1 MKPVVSLASRARIP
15 DGIVFQTLQDELV
28 LLNLHTG
35 VYFGLN
41 AVGARIWQL
50 IQAHQPAPLNSV
62 LDALIDE
69 YDVRSDRCSDD
80 LLRLVA
86 RLEENQLLELDH

>member
-1 MKPVVSLASRARIP
+1 MKPIVSLASRASVP
-15 DGIVFQTLQDELV
+15 DGIVFQNLHDELV

-50 IQAHQPAPLNSV
+50 IQAHQQAPLNNV
-62 LDALIDE
+62 LDALVDE
-69 YDVRSDRCSDD
+69 YDVRPDRCTGD
-80 LLRLVA
+80 LLKLVA
-86 RLEENQLLELDH
+86 RLEENRLLEIDH

>member
-1 MKPVVSLASRARIP
+1 MKPVVSLASRARVP
-15 DGIVFQTLQDELV
+15 DGIVFQSLQDELV

-50 IQAHQPAPLNSV
+50 IQAHQQAPLNNV
-62 LDALIDE
+62 LDALVDE
-69 YDVRSDRCSDD
+69 YDVRPDRCTGD
-80 LLRLVA
+80 LLKLVA
-86 RLEENQLLELDH
+86 RLEENRLLEIDH